1 MTLRGKITVGVLA
14 LLLAVVAG
22 RIWLGMRAQPQLP
35 ADDEVFTAVD
45 GLFTAV
51 TARDASRLAAC
62 QRRLAAIH
70 HAGKLP
76 GAAWKRLQGV
86 IAMSERGEW
95 EPAAQRLYH
104 FMQGQRREGG
114 ESQTE
119 THLTAMRHP

>member
-1 MTLRGKITVGVLA
+1 MTSRGKITVGVLA

-22 RIWLGMRAQPQLP
+22 RVWLGMRAQPQLP

-62 QRRLAAIH
+62 QRRLEAIY

-95 EPAAQRLYH
+95 EPAARRLYD
-104 FMQGQRREGG
+104 FMQGQRREDGKPQSG
-114 ESQTE
+114 SQ
-119 THLTAMRHP
+119 LTAMRQ